1 MVYASNLELIICWEK
16 KTDLYI
22 ESILSGIHNLSSNIL
37 MLFVCSVDRNKFV
50 FFLKFSCT
58 MEDHEK

>member
-1 MVYASNLELIICWEK
+1 MHLTWNLLFVGEK

-37 MLFVCSVDRNKFV
+37 MLFVCSVDQNKFV